1 MLLKESFH
9 YKGDTAAG
17 MGMPVIRIFEE
28 LGNEDDESIMKST
41 FNNDNIGESPE
52 NSTEDPLRKQVKM
65 IYG

>member
-28 LGNEDDESIMKST
+28 LGNEDESIMKST
-41 FNNDNIGESPE
+41 FHNENLPESPV
-52 NSTEDPLRKQVKM
+52 NSTDDALRK
-65 IYG
+65 